1 MTRRKAD
8 LSSIVLNNQWGSI
21 FIAEEVVATIAGL
34 ATTECYGVVGM
45 APRRWS
51 DGITDILG
59 RDSLSKGVEVIWEND
74 QLQVEVHIVVG
85 YGTRI
90 SEVARNVISQV
101 KYRVTECIELPVDW
115 VTVNIR
121 SVKV

>member
-1 MTRRKAD
+1 M
-8 LSSIVLNNQWGSI
+8 VLNNQWGSI

-45 APRRWS
+45 APRTWS
-51 DGITDILG
+51 EGITDILG
-59 RDSLSKGVEVIWEND
+59 RDSLSKGVEVIWENER
-74 QLQVEVHIVVG
+74 LRIEVHIVVG

-90 SEVARNVISQV
+90 SEVARNIISQV
-101 KYRVTECIELPVDW
+101 KYRVTGCIEMPVDW
-115 VTVNIR
+115 VTVNVR